1 MADKAM
7 SNVFT
12 TFGKSGSSSSGSNS
26 SASSGNSRSKGTGRA
41 SSREEEEAA
50 ADIATFKRM
59 QSRTVD
65 DASSLGVSQTQA
77 TSAQMEGISSSGP
90 AGFSSAGLSSVGLSS
105 MESLGM
111 RGIAGGSSS
120 ARYGASS
127 SEANDRSFDVESSH
141 GQGSPISA
149 AGAAAFKRMQS
160 RVADDLPVTP
170 SAGAQGTIDRSQ
182 SNSISE
188 GAGYK
193 QGAQDVTSSSSAQG
207 SVGSGTSKGVSS
219 PGTTS
224 SANGLAASGA
234 KSGLWG
240 DTGHGS
246 THSKGETRSSSSE
259 SQTSP
264 SYGES
269 VLDKGA
275 AFSEPMFSEPKGGDL
290 LGAFGSSSYLSSPES
305 LVIPDYESSLKQAIL
320 NSQGASASTADIL
333 AAGGSSTTEVPPVPN
348 VTSYSQTSVS
358 EDGVTQTKTYERQ
371 IGEDGVAQDFV
382 RESARTVEEGPNGE
396 TIVKE
401 FSSVTDSA
409 GTMATATMSVTDS
422 EGNVTSSSL
431 TAPVATHSYGISEVG
446 PEASHSLTSSVP
458 VDTVLSLNVPLD
470 NGPSFVTDAN
480 SNISG
485 QLNEALNANLSADD
499 LRDTMQNI
507 VTQALSNYPEHTN
520 VGVMVTLPPEV
531 LNDAEKVGAVA
542 EGIEL
547 GGGVPV
553 YVQEASLTGYNLVG
567 APTANFSSM
576 DFGHEASLILS
587 KEAEAAGHDIPRGV
601 TRQVGDL
608 INSGVVDDH
617 KVIII
622 NEDGS
627 IQASDPQSLA
637 QGEADKHLTV
647 GQIKEMAQDM
657 ASLTPQHVANLDFM
671 FASQEASHSLSD
683 YASLAGASQLKDIA
697 ENGHDLEESLAG
709 LKKAVAEAGAEAGLD
724 VKIDGYEAAKI
735 MQAGSDLA
743 RENVEVLDVA
753 KVVVAENGEISISA
767 SEAEIPEKAVAIP
780 LDQALEAAG
789 ISREEL
795 GNREQ
800 DQANVQALVQE
811 EKTQEAE
818 AAAELAMME

>member
-12 TFGKSGSSSSGSNS
+12 TFGKSGSSSSSSNS

-59 QSRTVD
+59 QSRIVD
-65 DASSLGVSQTQA
+65 DVGAPSNVGA
-77 TSAQMEGISSSGP
+77 GTSHSSGATNSFSEAKTQSYNVEAAHSQSDRV
-90 AGFSSAGLSSVGLSS
+90 AGQGGAHFS
-105 MESLGM
+105 MPT
-111 RGIAGGSSS
+111 GGS
-120 ARYGASS
+120 
-127 SEANDRSFDVESSH
+127 
-141 GQGSPISA
+141 
-149 AGAAAFKRMQS
+149 
-160 RVADDLPVTP
+160 T
-170 SAGAQGTIDRSQ
+170 GAQGAVSRSQ
-182 SNSISE
+182 NQSV
-188 GAGYK
+188 GM
-193 QGAQDVTSSSSAQG
+193 SSSSIQD
-207 SVGSGTSKGVSS
+207 SVGSKTSKGV
-219 PGTTS
+219 TQAE
-224 SANGLAASGA
+224 SAGSGA

-240 DTGHGS
+240 DTGHSS
-246 THSKGETRSSSSE
+246 THGKGETRSTSESETRSSGSVGLSSS
-259 SQTSP
+259 SVGYSSSSADYSKGDALSRPLQ
-264 SYGES
+264 GENTLEPDFIEPMRNVMGDTGSNGFQS
-269 VLDKGA
+269 VLAG
-275 AFSEPMFSEPKGGDL
+275 
-290 LGAFGSSSYLSSPES
+290 FGSSISLES

-320 NSQGASASTADIL
+320 DSQGASTSMADIS
-333 AAGGSSTTEVPPVPN
+333 AAGVSSITEVPPVPN

-371 IGEDGVAQDFV
+371 VGEDGVAQDFV

-409 GTMATATMSVTDS
+409 GTMATASMSVTDS
-422 EGNVTSSSL
+422 GGNVTSSSI

-458 VDTVLSLNVPLD
+458 LDTVLSLNVPLE

-627 IQASDPQSLA
+627 IQASDPQALT

-811 EKTQEAE
+811 EKAQEAE